1 MGLLEWLLEPVNVS
15 RTVTGGYLVL
25 ATCISL
31 AVLAYALRTRDRNA
45 VRLYVASIPI
55 WMFIEGLG
63 LVQGWRAYTE
73 PVWLTY
79 IVVAIM
85 EDPGWVALA
94 YMMGV
99 KLIERRFPAMAASP
113 R

>member
-1 MGLLEWLLEPVNVS
+1 MGLLEWLLEPVHVS

-45 VRLYVASIPI
+45 VRLYIASIPI

-63 LVQGWRAYTE
+63 LVMGWRAYTE

-79 IVVAIM
+79 IVVAVM

-94 YMMGV
+94 YIIGTRLM
-99 KLIERRFPAMAASP
+99 ERRSLSRPATLM
-113 R
+113 